1 MQMGEGAT
9 GMGRA
14 AAAAPTGPAGAGDV
28 ASPQL
33 ARSLRLWTAVI
44 TAGALLL
51 AAATGCSS
59 GPDSS
64 AGLSDNG
71 GQVHISAGDVFDV
84 VLPSDYARSNCQWH
98 DKQTNDWG
106 ILRPLGSRYE
116 PQRALPGHPDT
127 GTSTARFK
135 AIKAGSTTVTLVH
148 EDNANPPHVNGRY
161 TLDVVVD

>member
-1 MQMGEGAT
+1 MTPIQAAGIDP
-9 GMGRA
+9 A
-14 AAAAPTGPAGAGDV
+14 AAGSMRPAERGDMS
-28 ASPQL
+28 SPQL
-33 ARSLRLWTAVI
+33 APSRRPLAARVIAATAV
-44 TAGALLL
+44 L
-51 AAATGCSS
+51 AVLTGCSA

-84 VLPSDYARSNCQWH
+84 VLPSDYAQSNCQWH
-98 DKQTNDWG
+98 DKETNDWG

-135 AIKAGSTTVTLVH
+135 AVKAGSTTVTLVQ
-148 EDNANPPHVNGRY
+148 EDNSGRQHVNGSY
-161 TLDVVVD
+161 TITVVVD